1 MSSKKAENIYR
12 TIGGGLGSITEA
24 LEALSSLQDANIKIR
39 KKKKKDPT
47 LDDIL
52 KRDGVSKMDSDSFN
66 KWFKKFMKVNK
77 EK

>member
-1 MSSKKAENIYR
+1 MSNKKPTDVFR
-12 TIGGGLGSITEA
+12 FIGSGLGGIT
-24 LEALSSLQDANIKIR
+24 EALSSLQDADIKTR
-39 KKKKKDPT
+39 KKKKKKEPT